1 MTGYSSTSQNKRN
14 PTCAN
19 LYLTSVLE
27 HWMGNTERMCHISYN
42 HINGKEL
49 LNITYVTEESASV

>member
-1 MTGYSSTSQNKRN
+1 
-14 PTCAN
+14 
-19 LYLTSVLE
+19 
-27 HWMGNTERMCHISYN
+27 MGNTERMCHISYN